1 MNFFAE
7 DLNDYFMFS
16 NQRGKIL
23 IRLILRNQ
31 LKSKRHPDYDEC
43 FDKLMYI
50 LERRERRFHFAK
62 REFSLPE
69 LVSLCNDN
77 GFDIWETAGNKILCK
92 RGENEFEVIQTDN
105 KDDGFIIYP
114 NCALYLCGCY
124 CINGGAKRAIKF
136 MKLFLEMEELLRN
149 IEESDK
155 KNCQ

>member
-1 MNFFAE
+1 MNFFAD
-7 DLNDYFMFS
+7 DLNGYTMLS
-16 NQRGKIL
+16 IQRGKIL
-23 IRLILRNQ
+23 IRLILKNQ
-31 LKSKRHPDYDEC
+31 LKSKRYPDYDEC

-62 REFSLPE
+62 RKFSLPE
-69 LVSLCNDN
+69 LISLCKNN
-77 GFDIWETAGNKILCK
+77 GFDISETAGNKILCK
-92 RGENEFEVIQTDN
+92 NGENEFEVIQTDN

-114 NCALYLCGCY
+114 NCTLYLCGNY

-155 KNCQ
+155 TRCQ